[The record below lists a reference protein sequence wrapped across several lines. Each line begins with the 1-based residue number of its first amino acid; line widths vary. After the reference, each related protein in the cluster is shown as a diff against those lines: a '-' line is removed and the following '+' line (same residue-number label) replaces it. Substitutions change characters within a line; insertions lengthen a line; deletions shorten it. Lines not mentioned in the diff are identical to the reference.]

1 MEPETLRSSRARFR
15 DEAGHA
21 RVPPTSRCAGRGH
34 RIVVTS
40 AERGDQGDTIM
51 STHPKASHHTH
62 LARGS
67 VAENLAR
74 IEFTPDDL
82 ERLKLCWPS
91 RWSRRG
97 EVFHAGPRSC

>member
-1 MEPETLRSSRARFR
+1 
-15 DEAGHA
+15 
-21 RVPPTSRCAGRGH
+21 
-34 RIVVTS
+34 
-40 AERGDQGDTIM
+40 M